1 MSDNP
6 KLCIHSLCEIDILHI
21 IWICTH
27 TQDFPVLEA
36 RHELRHLTGAGLSP
50 AQFLQSSWG
59 TALTLQAS
67 VANHHLYNKRKGLPQ
82 TFLQM

>member
-1 MSDNP
+1 M
-6 KLCIHSLCEIDILHI
+6 
-21 IWICTH
+21 
-27 TQDFPVLEA
+27 LEA